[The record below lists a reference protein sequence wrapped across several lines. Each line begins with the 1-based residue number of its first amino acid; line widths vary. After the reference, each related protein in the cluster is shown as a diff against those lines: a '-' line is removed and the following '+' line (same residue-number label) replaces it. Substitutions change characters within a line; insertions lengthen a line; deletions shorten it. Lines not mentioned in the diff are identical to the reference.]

1 MYNFYS
7 NKGGHPPN
15 SGGIR
20 QILLIMKLTILIL
33 ITVILHVSATT
44 MAQKVTLN
52 KKNAQLV
59 DIFNDINLQTG
70 FDFAFTTTTL
80 KDAKPVTINV
90 RNEELNDVLIQ
101 IFQGQNLDFSL
112 DNKIVV
118 IKPKEENLLT
128 KIKTALNIPITISG
142 KVLDET
148 GQPMSGVTVK
158 EKGTNNVVITDAK
171 GIFYISVPDNNTIL
185 AFSYIGFE
193 SRELSAKEI
202 PTGASITLKA
212 SVNNLNE
219 VVINK
224 GYYNEKQRFSVG
236 DVTRVS
242 GEDIAKQPVTDPLLA
257 LQGRVPGLYIQQ
269 SSGIPGAYSTIL
281 LRGQNSI
288 PNGKPVTVN
297 DPFFIVD
304 GVPYS
309 SASLTSPDIGGGAV
323 GNPAYPGGQLGG
335 QQTGRGLGLSP
346 FNSLNPSDIES
357 IEVLKDADAT
367 AIYGSRGSNGVILIT
382 TKRGKA
388 GETKVDL
395 DVSSGVS
402 AVANQVPLLNTQQ
415 YLQMRHEAFKNDGAV
430 PGSRDYDVNGTWD
443 TTRYTNW
450 QKVLTGNLAKYT
462 NAQASVSGGNANTQF
477 RVDGG
482 YSKQGTVFPGDY
494 GDQKASLH
502 FNINNTSN
510 NQKFKMQLTGSYV
523 YDDSNLPQTD
533 FTQYITLP
541 PDAPAIYNADGSLNW
556 ALKGGGRTW
565 INPLAGTHVQAKSGT
580 DNLVS
585 NMVLSYQLTSDLQIK
600 SSFGYTHAQMNQLQ
614 LSPSSAAAPP
624 ANTDPYSRSNYS
636 ATTDFKSWIIEPQI
650 TYHKEAGKLVIDAL
664 LGTTFQENSQNSSSR
679 IASGFSSDALITDPA
694 AASTTSLVGYSAS
707 QYKYNAFF
715 GRISARWKDRYLLNI
730 TARRDGSSRFGPDKQ
745 FGNFGAIGAGWVFTE
760 DPFIKSILPSWI
772 DFGKLRGSY
781 GITGNDQIGNYQ
793 FLSTYSIYSPSYQGN
808 PGLFPTLLSNPNF
821 GWERDKKLEGGIDLG
836 FLKDQINLSVNYYRN
851 RTDNQLVGYPL
862 PLITGFG
869 SVQANLP
876 AVIQN
881 TGWEF
886 SLNTVNIKTNNF
898 TWSSALNL
906 SVPQNKLL
914 AFPGIENSGY
924 ATTYSVGK
932 SLSTQYLF
940 HYTGVDP
947 QTGVYTFASKDGS
960 GVPAFGTDQVF
971 TKPVTQTFFGGFQNS
986 FRYKGWEMDILLQFT
1001 KQTGYNY
1008 LNTLGFLPVGF
1019 AQNVP
1024 VAVLNRWQNPGDRAN
1039 TQKFTQTYA
1048 DAFSAYQNLVQSDA
1062 IISDASFIRL
1072 KSLSL
1077 SYQLP
1082 ADWMK
1087 KLGVRSAALFIRGEN
1102 LLTITKYQLLDPETQ
1117 RLGLPPLRVITAGIH
1132 VSL

>member
-1 MYNFYS
+1 MYKIS
-7 NKGGHPPN
+7 TQISCRPRTCM
-15 SGGIR
+15 R
-20 QILLIMKLTILIL
+20 QFILVMKLTTVLMIAAILQ
-33 ITVILHVSATT
+33 VSAATT
-44 MAQKVTLN
+44 LAQKLTL
-52 KKNAQLV
+52 KKNGITITQV
-59 DIFNDINLQTG
+59 FKEIREQTG
-70 FDFAFTTTTL
+70 YNVLWDPNQLKANEKINADF
-80 KDAKPVTINV
+80 KDTPLEEVMDACLSGKSLSYAIDEKTI
-90 RNEELNDVLIQ
+90 
-101 IFQGQNLDFSL
+101 
-112 DNKIVV
+112 V
-118 IKPKEENLLT
+118 IKEKEPSLLD

-148 GQPMSGVTVK
+148 GQPMPGVTVK

-171 GIFYISVPDNNTIL
+171 GVFYISVPDNNTIL
-185 AFSYIGFE
+185 ALSYIGFE
-193 SRELSAKEI
+193 SRELAAREI
-202 PTGASITLKA
+202 PTGSSISLKA

-257 LQGRVPGLYIQQ
+257 LQGRVPGLYISQT
-269 SSGIPGAYSTIL
+269 SGMPGAYSTIL

-288 PNGKPVTVN
+288 PTPGKPITAN
-297 DPFFIVD
+297 DPFFVVD

-309 SASLTSPDIGGGAV
+309 SATLTNTVIGGGAV
-323 GNPAYPGGQLGG
+323 GGNSGSYTLQGQ
-335 QQTGRGLGLSP
+335 GLSP
-346 FNSLNPSDIES
+346 FNNLNPSDIES

-402 AVANQVPLLNTQQ
+402 AVAKQVPLLNTQQ
-415 YLQMRHEAFKNDGAV
+415 YLQMRHEAFKNDGRI
-430 PGSRDYDVNGTWD
+430 PNINRDFDLTYWD

-450 QKVLTGNLAKYT
+450 QKVLIGNLAQYT

-523 YDDSNLPQTD
+523 YDNNILPYTD

-565 INPLAGTHVQAKSGT
+565 NNPLASTYQQYKAGT

-585 NMVLSYQLTSDLQIK
+585 NMVLSYQLTPDLQIK
-600 SSFGYTHAQMNQLQ
+600 SSFGYTHAQMDQSQLTF
-614 LSPSSAAAPP
+614 SSAAAPP
-624 ANTDPYSRSNYS
+624 GNTSPYSRSNYS
-636 ATTDFKSWIIEPQI
+636 ATTDSKSWIIEPQLN
-650 TYHKEAGKLVIDAL
+650 YHKAAGKFVIDAL
-664 LGTTFQENSQNSSSR
+664 LGTTFQENTQNSSAR
-679 IASGFSSDALITDPA
+679 YAFGFSSDELITDLA
-694 AASTTSLVGYSAS
+694 AASSSYLGGYNAS
-707 QYKYNAFF
+707 QYKYNAVF

-745 FGNFGAIGAGWVFTE
+745 FGNFGAIGAGWIFTE
-760 DPFIKSILPSWI
+760 DPFIKSMLPSWI

-781 GITGNDQIGNYQ
+781 GITGNDQIGDYQ
-793 FLSTYSIYSPSYQGN
+793 FLSTYSVNSSTYQGN
-808 PGLFPTLLSNPNF
+808 PTLFPTLLSNPNF
-821 GWERDKKLEGGIDLG
+821 GWERDKKLEGGIELG
-836 FLKDQINLSVNYYRN
+836 FLKDRINLSVNYYRN
-851 RTDNQLVGYPL
+851 RTDNQLVNYSL

-869 SVQANLP
+869 SVEANLP
-876 AVIQN
+876 ATIQN
-881 TGWEF
+881 KGWEF
-886 SLNTVNIKTNNF
+886 SLNAVNVKTSNF
-898 TWSSALNL
+898 TWSSAFNL
-906 SVPQNKLL
+906 SIPQNKLL
-914 AFPGIENSGY
+914 AFPGIENTGY
-924 ATTYSVGK
+924 ASSYSVGK
-932 SLSTQYLF
+932 SLFTQYLF

-947 QTGVYTFASKDGS
+947 QTGIYTFASKDGS
-960 GVPAFGTDQVF
+960 GIPEYGTDQVF
-971 TKPVTQTFFGGFQNS
+971 TKPVTQTFYGGFQNS
-986 FRYKGWEMDILLQFT
+986 FRYKGWELDVLLQFT
-1001 KQTGYNY
+1001 KQIGYNY
-1008 LNTLGFLPVGF
+1008 LKSLSAPPGF
-1019 AQNVP
+1019 ASNVP
-1024 VAVLNRWQNPGDRAN
+1024 VAALNQWQNPGDHVN
-1039 TQKFTQTYA
+1039 NQQFTQTYGSNA
-1048 DAFSAYQNLVQSDA
+1048 GNAYNNLPASDA

-1082 ADWMK
+1082 ADWIK
-1087 KLGVRSAALFIRGEN
+1087 KWGVRSAALFIRGEN
-1102 LLTITKYQLLDPETQ
+1102 LFTITKYQFLDPETQ
-1117 RLGLPPLRVITAGIH
+1117 GLGLPPLRVITAGIH

>member
-1 MYNFYS
+1 MKIIDYPGYYHRVIF
-7 NKGGHPPN
+7 HP
-15 SGGIR
+15 
-20 QILLIMKLTILIL
+20 QIVRIMKLTMLLLTICLL
-33 ITVILHVSATT
+33 QVSAATK
-44 MAQKVTLN
+44 AQITLN
-52 KKNAQLV
+52 EKNMP
-59 DIFNDINLQTG
+59 LQKALKSISKQSG
-70 FDFAFTTTTL
+70 FDFIYSDQDLSA
-80 KDAKPVTINV
+80 AKPVTLS
-90 RNEELNDVLIQ
+90 LNNATLETALKLCFENQPLLYMIEDKTVMV
-101 IFQGQNLDFSL
+101 
-112 DNKIVV
+112 K
-118 IKPKEENLLT
+118 KKEENLLD
-128 KIKTALNIPITISG
+128 KLKSALNIPITVTG

-148 GQPMSGVTVK
+148 NQPMPGVTVK

-171 GIFYISVPDNNTIL
+171 GVFYISVPDNNTLLI
-185 AFSYIGFE
+185 FSYIGFE
-193 SRELSAKEI
+193 TRELSAKEI
-202 PTGASITLKA
+202 PTGSSITLKA

-242 GEDIAKQPVTDPLLA
+242 GEDISKQPVTDPLLA
-257 LQGRVPGLYIQQ
+257 LQGRVPGLYISQT
-269 SSGIPGAYSTIL
+269 SGIPGSYSTIL
-281 LRGQNSI
+281 LRGQNSL

-304 GVPYS
+304 GVPYN
-309 SASLTSPDIGGGAV
+309 SASLTSTDIGGGAV
-323 GNPAYPGGQLGG
+323 GNPFY
-335 QQTGRGLGLSP
+335 GRGQGLSP

-415 YLQMRHEAFKNDGAV
+415 YLQMRHEAFKNDGRT
-430 PGSRDYDVNGTWD
+430 PNSTQYDINGFWD

-450 QKVLTGNLAKYT
+450 QKVLTGNLAQYT

-523 YDDSNLPQTD
+523 NDNSNLPSVD
-533 FTQYITLP
+533 FTQFITLP

-556 ALKGGGRTW
+556 ALQGGGRTW
-565 INPLAGTHVQAKSGT
+565 NNPLAGTHLQYKAGT
-580 DNLVS
+580 DNLVG
-585 NMVLSYQLTSDLQIK
+585 NMVLSYQLTPDLQLK
-600 SSFGYTHAQMNQLQ
+600 SSFGYTHAQMNQSQLQ
-614 LSPSSAAAPP
+614 FSSASPPPFNISPS
-624 ANTDPYSRSNYS
+624 SRSNYF

-650 TYHKEAGKLVIDAL
+650 NYHKEVDKFVIDAL
-664 LGTTFQENSQNSSSR
+664 LGTTFQENTQNSSSR
-679 IASGFSSDALITDPA
+679 IASGFSSDELVTDPA
-694 AASTTSLVGYSAS
+694 AASFSYLGGYSAS
-707 QYKYNAFF
+707 QYKYNALF

-745 FGNFGAIGAGWVFTE
+745 FGNFGAIGAGWIFTE
-760 DPFIKSILPSWI
+760 DPFIKNLLPSWI

-781 GITGNDQIGNYQ
+781 GITGNDQIGDYQ
-793 FLSTYSIYSPSYQGN
+793 FLSTYSVNTPTYQGY
-808 PGLFPTLLSNPNF
+808 PTLLPTALTNPNF
-821 GWERDKKLEGGIDLG
+821 AWERDKKLEGGIELG
-836 FLKDQINLSVNYYRN
+836 FLRDRINLSVNYYRN
-851 RTDNQLVGYPL
+851 RTDNQLVGYSL
-862 PLITGFG
+862 PSITGFG

-876 AVIQN
+876 ATIQN

-886 SLNTVNIKTNNF
+886 SLSTVNVKTKDF
-898 TWSSALNL
+898 TWNSAFNL
-906 SVPQNKLL
+906 SIPQNKLL
-914 AFPGIENSGY
+914 AYPGIENSSY
-924 ATTYSVGK
+924 AYQYSVGK
-932 SLSTQYLF
+932 SLFTRYWN

-947 QTGVYTFASKDGS
+947 QTGLYTFANKDGS
-960 GVPAFGTDQVF
+960 GNPNFLTDRVF
-971 TKPVTQTFFGGFQNS
+971 TKPVTQTFYGGFQNS
-986 FRYKGWEMDILLQFT
+986 FRYKGWELDVLLQFT

-1008 LNTLGFLPVGF
+1008 LYAFPGPTGKAFNE
-1019 AQNVP
+1019 P
-1024 VAVLNRWQNPGDRAN
+1024 VAVLDRWQNPGDHVN
-1039 TQKFTQTYA
+1039 TQQFTQTYGSNA
-1048 DAFSAYQNLVQSDA
+1048 GNAYSNLTQSDA

-1077 SYQLP
+1077 LYQFP
-1082 ADWMK
+1082 ADWIK
-1087 KLGVRSAALFIRGEN
+1087 KWGVRSTALFIRGEN
-1102 LLTITKYQLLDPETQ
+1102 LLTITKYQFLDPETQ
-1117 RLGLPPLRVITAGIH
+1117 SLGLPPLRVITAGIH

>member
-1 MYNFYS
+1 MYKIS
-7 NKGGHPPN
+7 TQISCRPRTCM
-15 SGGIR
+15 R
-20 QILLIMKLTILIL
+20 QFILVMKLTTVLMIAAILQ
-33 ITVILHVSATT
+33 VSAATT
-44 MAQKVTLN
+44 LAQKLTL
-52 KKNAQLV
+52 KKNGITITQV
-59 DIFNDINLQTG
+59 FKEIREQTG
-70 FDFAFTTTTL
+70 YNVLWDPNQLKANEKINADF
-80 KDAKPVTINV
+80 KDTPLEEVMDACLSGKRLSYAIDEKTI
-90 RNEELNDVLIQ
+90 
-101 IFQGQNLDFSL
+101 
-112 DNKIVV
+112 V
-118 IKPKEENLLT
+118 IKEKEPNLLD
-128 KIKTALNIPITISG
+128 KLKSALNIPITISG

-148 GQPMSGVTVK
+148 GQPMPGVTVK

-171 GIFYISVPDNNTIL
+171 GIFYISVPDNNTLFI
-185 AFSYIGFE
+185 FSYIGFE
-193 SRELSAKEI
+193 TRELSAKEI
-202 PTGASITLKA
+202 PAGSSITLKA

-269 SSGIPGAYSTIL
+269 SSGVPGAYSTIL

-309 SASLTSPDIGGGAV
+309 SASLTSVDIGGGAA
-323 GNPAYPGGQLGG
+323 GSPQN
-335 QQTGRGLGLSP
+335 GRGQGLSP

-395 DVSSGVS
+395 DVSSGASV
-402 AVANQVPLLNTQQ
+402 VAHQVPLLNTQQ

-430 PGSRDYDVNGTWD
+430 PQSYDYDVNGTWD

-450 QKVLTGNLAKYT
+450 QKVLTGNLAQYT
-462 NAQASVSGGNANTQF
+462 NAQASVSGGTANTQF
-477 RVDGG
+477 RVGGG

-523 YDDSNLPQTD
+523 YDNNILPYTD
-533 FTQYITLP
+533 FTQYVTLP
-541 PDAPAIYNADGSLNW
+541 PDAPAIYDANGNLNW
-556 ALKGGGRTW
+556 AQQGGGPTW
-565 INPLAGTHVQAKSGT
+565 QNPLAGTHVQSKSGT

-585 NMVLSYQLTSDLQIK
+585 NMVLSYQLTPELQLK
-600 SSFGYTHAQMNQLQ
+600 SSFGYTHAQMDQSI

-624 ANTDPYSRSNYS
+624 NNTSPYSRSNFS
-636 ATTDFKSWIIEPQI
+636 ATTDTKSWIIEPQLD
-650 TYHKEAGKLVIDAL
+650 YHKEFGKLVIDAL
-664 LGTTFQENSQNSSSR
+664 LGTTFQENSSKSNSI
-679 IASGFSSDALITDPA
+679 IAYGFSSDELITDPI
-694 AASTTSLVGYSAS
+694 AASTKFLNGYSVS
-707 QYKYNAFF
+707 QYRYNALF

-745 FGNFGAIGAGWVFTE
+745 FGNFGAIGAGWIFTE
-760 DPFIKSILPSWI
+760 EPFIKKMLPSWVG
-772 DFGKLRGSY
+772 FGKLKGSY
-781 GITGNDQIGNYQ
+781 GVTGNDQIGNYQ

-808 PGLFPTLLSNPNF
+808 SGLFPTLLNNPNF
-821 GWERDKKLEGGIDLG
+821 AWERDKKLEWGIELG
-836 FLKDQINLSVNYYRN
+836 LLKERINLSANYYRN
-851 RTDNQLVGYPL
+851 QTDNQLVDYPL
-862 PLITGFG
+862 SQITGFNR
-869 SVQANLP
+869 VQANLP
-876 AVIQN
+876 AIIQN

-886 SLNTVNIKTNNF
+886 SLNTVNIKATDF
-898 TWSSALNL
+898 SWTSAFNL
-906 SVPQNKLL
+906 SIPKNKLV

-924 ATTYSVGK
+924 SSLYAVGK
-932 SLSTQYLF
+932 SLFTKYLF
-940 HYTGVDP
+940 HYIGVDP
-947 QTGVYTFASKDGS
+947 QTGIYTFASKDGS
-960 GVPAFGTDQVF
+960 GIPTYGTDQVF
-971 TKPVTQTFFGGFQNS
+971 TKPITQIFYGGFQNS
-986 FRYKGWEMDILLQFT
+986 FRYKGWALDVLLQFT

-1008 LNTLGFLPVGF
+1008 LKSLNSPPGF
-1019 AQNVP
+1019 ASNVP
-1024 VAVLNRWQNPGDRAN
+1024 VAVLNRWQNPGDHST
-1039 TQKFTQTYA
+1039 TQQFTQTYA
-1048 DAFSAYQNLVQSDA
+1048 DATNAYYYLTASDA

-1077 SYQLP
+1077 SYQFP
-1082 ADWMK
+1082 ADWIK
-1087 KLGVRSAALFIRGEN
+1087 KWGVQSAVLFIRGEN
-1102 LLTITKYQLLDPETQ
+1102 LFTITKYEFLDPETQ
-1117 RLGLPPLRVITAGIH
+1117 GLGLPPLRVITTGIH

>member
-7 NKGGHPPN
+7 KNGCAPP
-15 SGGIR
+15 GR
-20 QILLIMKLTILIL
+20 TLKKILLIMKLTTLIL
-33 ITVILHVSATT
+33 ITAILHVSASSF
-44 MAQKVTLN
+44 AQKITLS
-52 KKNAQLV
+52 KKNAPLV
-59 DIFNDINLQTG
+59 EVFNQISLQTG
-70 FDFAFTTTTL
+70 YDFAFTTPTL
-80 KDAKPVTINV
+80 KDAKPVTIDVKNA
-90 RNEELNDVLIQ
+90 ELNDVLKM
-101 IFQGQNLDFSL
+101 IFEGQPLDFKIE
-112 DNKIVV
+112 NKSVV
-118 IKPKEENLLT
+118 VSQKEPNLLDRV
-128 KIKTALNIPITISG
+128 KTALNVPITVSG

-148 GQPMSGVTVK
+148 NQPMSGVTVK
-158 EKGTNNVVITDAK
+158 EKGTNNVVITDSK
-171 GIFYISVPDNNTIL
+171 GVFYIAVPDNNTIL
-185 AFSYIGFE
+185 VFSYIGFE
-193 SRELSAKEI
+193 SRELAAKEI
-202 PTGASITLKA
+202 PTGSAITLKA

-236 DVTRVS
+236 DVTRVG

-288 PNGKPVTVN
+288 PAYGKPVTVN

-309 SASLTSPDIGGGAV
+309 SASLTNTDIGGGAA
-323 GNPAYPGGQLGG
+323 GNPSYRGQ
-335 QQTGRGLGLSP
+335 GLSP
-346 FNSLNPSDIES
+346 FNNLNSSDIES

-430 PGSRDYDVNGTWD
+430 PGSRNYDVNGTWD

-450 QKVLTGNLAKYT
+450 QKVLTGNLAQYT

-523 YDDSNLPQTD
+523 YDNNIIPYTD

-556 ALKGGGRTW
+556 ALKGGGKTW
-565 INPLAGTHVQAKSGT
+565 TNPLAGTYIQAKAGT

-585 NMVLSYQLTSDLQIK
+585 NMVLSYQLTPDLQIK
-600 SSFGYTHAQMNQLQ
+600 SSFGYTNAQMDQSILGFSNA
-614 LSPSSAAAPP
+614 SPPP
-624 ANTDPYSRSNYS
+624 VNASPYSRSNYS
-636 ATTDFKSWIIEPQI
+636 ATTNSKSWIIEPQI
-650 TYHKEAGKLVIDAL
+650 NYHKEAGNFVIDAL
-664 LGTTFQENSQNSSSR
+664 LGTTFQESTQSSNAFR
-679 IASGFSSDALITDPA
+679 AFGFSSDELITDPA
-694 AASTTSLVGYSAS
+694 AASTTSLAGYSAS
-707 QYKYNAFF
+707 QYKYNALF

-745 FGNFGAIGAGWVFTE
+745 FGNFGAIGAGWIFTE

-772 DFGKLRGSY
+772 NFGKLRGSY

-793 FLSTYSIYSPSYQGN
+793 FLSTYSVNSSTYQGN
-808 PGLFPTLLSNPNF
+808 PTLFPTLLSNPNF
-821 GWERDKKLEGGIDLG
+821 GWERDKKLEGGIELG
-836 FLKDQINLSVNYYRN
+836 FLKDRINLSASYYRN

-862 PLITGFG
+862 PNITGFS
-869 SVQANLP
+869 SVEANLP
-876 AVIQN
+876 AIIQN

-886 SLNTVNIKTNNF
+886 SLNTVNIKTTDFIWN
-898 TWSSALNL
+898 SAFNL
-906 SVPQNKLL
+906 SIPHTKLL

-924 ATTYSVGK
+924 AQVYSVGK
-932 SLSTQYLF
+932 SLFTRYLF

-947 QTGVYTFASKDGS
+947 QTGLYTFASKDGS
-960 GVPAFGTDQVF
+960 GVPNYSTDNVF
-971 TKPVTQTFFGGFQNS
+971 TKPVTQTFYGGFQNS
-986 FRYKGWEMDILLQFT
+986 FRYKGWELDVLLQFT
-1001 KQTGYNY
+1001 KQTGYTY
-1008 LNTLGFLPVGF
+1008 LHAFSTPGF
-1019 AQNVP
+1019 ASNEP
-1024 VAVLNRWQNPGDRAN
+1024 VAVLNRWQNAGN
-1039 TQKFTQTYA
+1039 HSSTQQFTQTYA
-1048 DAFSAYQNLVQSDA
+1048 DAQNAWYNLTASDA

-1072 KSLSL
+1072 KSISL

-1082 ADWMK
+1082 ADWIRK
-1087 KLGVRSAALFIRGEN
+1087 WGIRSASLFIRGEN
-1102 LLTITKYQLLDPETQ
+1102 LFTITKYQFLDPETQ
-1117 RLGLPPLRVITAGIH
+1117 GLGLPPLRVITAGIH

>member
-90 RNEELNDVLIQ
+90 RNEELNDVLTQ

-118 IKPKEENLLT
+118 IKPKEENLLD

-148 GQPMSGVTVK
+148 GQPMPGVTVK
-158 EKGTNNVVITDAK
+158 EKGTNNVVITDSK
-171 GIFYISVPDNNTIL
+171 GVFYIAVPDNNTIL

-193 SRELSAKEI
+193 SRELAAKEI
-202 PTGASITLKA
+202 PTGSSITLKA

-269 SSGIPGAYSTIL
+269 SSGVPGSYSTIL

-288 PNGKPVTVN
+288 PYGKPGTVN

-304 GVPYS
+304 GVPFS
-309 SASLTSPDIGGGAV
+309 SATLTSTDIGGGAV
-323 GNPAYPGGQLGG
+323 GNPFGAR
-335 QQTGRGLGLSP
+335 GRGQGLSP

-388 GETKVDL
+388 GETKVDV

-402 AVANQVPLLNTQQ
+402 AVANQVSLLNTQQ

-430 PGSRDYDVNGTWD
+430 PGSRNYDVNGTWD

-450 QKVLTGNLAKYT
+450 QKVLTGNLAQYT

-533 FTQYITLP
+533 FTKYITLP
-541 PDAPAIYNADGSLNW
+541 PDAPAIYNGDGSLNW
-556 ALKGGGRTW
+556 ALKGGSNTW
-565 INPLAGTHVQAKSGT
+565 QNPLAGTYNQAKAGT
-580 DNLVS
+580 DNLIS
-585 NMVLSYQLTSDLQIK
+585 NMVLSYQFTPDLQIK
-600 SSFGYTHAQMNQLQ
+600 SSFGYTHAQMNQAQ
-614 LSPSSAAAPP
+614 LGFSSALPP
-624 ANTDPYSRSNYS
+624 PGNADPYSRSNFS
-636 ATTDFKSWIIEPQI
+636 ATTDSKSWIIEPQLN
-650 TYHKEAGKLVIDAL
+650 YHKEVAGLVLDAL
-664 LGTTFQENSQNSSSR
+664 LGTTFQETSSKSSS
-679 IASGFSSDALITDPA
+679 IAAFGFSSDELITDPA
-694 AASTTSLVGYSAS
+694 AASTSYLNGYNVS
-707 QYKYNAFF
+707 QYRYNALF

-745 FGNFGAIGAGWVFTE
+745 FGNFGAIGGGWIFTE

-772 DFGKLRGSY
+772 NFGKLRGSY
-781 GITGNDQIGNYQ
+781 GITGNDQIGDYQ
-793 FLSTYSIYSPSYQGN
+793 FLSTYSVGSPTYQGY
-808 PGLFPTLLSNPNF
+808 PTLLPTLLSNPNF
-821 GWERDKKLEGGIDLG
+821 AWEVDRKLEGGIELG
-836 FLKDQINLSVNYYRN
+836 FLKDRINLSINYYRN

-862 PLITGFG
+862 PSITGFG

-876 AVIQN
+876 ATIQN

-886 SLNTVNIKTNNF
+886 ILNTVNVKTSNF
-898 TWSSALNL
+898 TWSSAFNL
-906 SVPQNKLL
+906 SIPQNKLL
-914 AFPGIENSGY
+914 AYPGIASSAY
-924 ATTYSVGK
+924 ASNYSVGK
-932 SLSTQYLF
+932 SLFTRYLF

-947 QTGVYTFASKDGS
+947 QTGLYTFASKDGS
-960 GVPAFGTDQVF
+960 GVPRYGTDQVF
-971 TKPVTQTFFGGFQNS
+971 TEPITQIFYGGFQNS
-986 FRYKGWEMDILLQFT
+986 FRYKGWELDVLLQFT

-1008 LNTLGFLPVGF
+1008 LNAFPAPPGF
-1019 AQNVP
+1019 AFNVP
-1024 VAVLNRWQNPGDRAN
+1024 VAVLNRWQNPGDHTN

-1048 DAFSAYQNLVQSDA
+1048 DAQNAYSNLIQSDA

-1077 SYQLP
+1077 SYLFP
-1082 ADWMK
+1082 ADWIK
-1087 KLGVRSAALFIRGEN
+1087 KWGVRSASLFIRGEN
-1102 LLTITKYQLLDPETQ
+1102 LLTITKYQFLDPETQ
-1117 RLGLPPLRVITAGIH
+1117 GLGLPPLRVITAGIH

>member
-1 MYNFYS
+1 MYKNYTK
-7 NKGGHPPN
+7 NLCMPP
-15 SGGIR
+15 GGIKKL
-20 QILLIMKLTILIL
+20 LLIMK
-33 ITVILHVSATT
+33 ITTFLLFVGLMQVSAAGL
-44 MAQKVTLN
+44 AQKFTLVKKEVTLKEIFKEIN
-52 KKNAQLV
+52 K
-59 DIFNDINLQTG
+59 QTG
-70 FDFAFTTTTL
+70 YNIFSSDSQIETSKKIDANFKDTGLQEVLNKCLENTSLTYTL
-80 KDAKPVTINV
+80 EDKTIV
-90 RNEELNDVLIQ
+90 IREKERS
-101 IFQGQNLDFSL
+101 FLD
-112 DNKIVV
+112 
-118 IKPKEENLLT
+118 

-148 GQPMSGVTVK
+148 NQPMPGVTVK
-158 EKGTNNVVITDAK
+158 EKGTNNVVITDSK
-171 GIFYISVPDNNTIL
+171 GIFYISVPDNNTLLI
-185 AFSYIGFE
+185 FSYIGFE
-193 SRELSAKEI
+193 SRELAAKEI

-257 LQGRVPGLYIQQ
+257 LQGRVPGLYISQT
-269 SSGIPGAYSTIL
+269 SGIPGSYSTIL

-288 PNGKPVTVN
+288 QDGSKPVTVN

-309 SASLTSPDIGGGAV
+309 SSSLTNTLIGGGAV
-323 GNPAYPGGQLGG
+323 GTPLN
-335 QQTGRGLGLSP
+335 GRGQGLSP

-415 YLQMRHEAFKNDGAV
+415 YLQMRHEAFKNDGRT
-430 PGSRDYDVNGTWD
+430 PNSIQYDINGFWD

-450 QKVLTGNLAKYT
+450 QKVLIGNLAQYT

-477 RVDGG
+477 RVDGS

-523 YDDSNLPQTD
+523 YDNNILPYTD
-533 FTQYITLP
+533 ITQYITLP

-565 INPLAGTHVQAKSGT
+565 NNPLAGTYNQYKAGT

-585 NMVLSYQLTSDLQIK
+585 NMVLSYQLTPDLQVK
-600 SSFGYTHAQMNQLQ
+600 SSFGYTHAQMNQSQ
-614 LSPSSAAAPP
+614 LAFSSASPPP
-624 ANTDPYSRSNYS
+624 ANADPYSRSNDL
-636 ATTDFKSWIIEPQI
+636 ATTDSKSWIIEPQLN
-650 TYHKEAGKLVIDAL
+650 YHKEAGKFVIDAL
-664 LGTTFQENSQNSSSR
+664 LGTTFQENTQNSSS
-679 IASGFSSDALITDPA
+679 IFASGFSSDELITDPA
-694 AASTTSLVGYSAS
+694 AASTSYLGGYSAS
-707 QYKYNAFF
+707 QYKYNALF

-745 FGNFGAIGAGWVFTE
+745 FGNFGAIGAGWIFTE
-760 DPFIKSILPSWI
+760 DPFIKSVLPSWI
-772 DFGKLRGSY
+772 NFGKLRGSY
-781 GITGNDQIGNYQ
+781 GITGNDQIGDYQ
-793 FLSTYSIYSPSYQGN
+793 FLSTYSIYPPTYQGS
-808 PGLFPTLLSNPNF
+808 PGFFPTGLTNPNF
-821 GWERDKKLEGGIDLG
+821 AWERDKKLEGGIELG
-836 FLKDQINLSVNYYRN
+836 FLKDRITLSVSYYRN

-862 PLITGFG
+862 PQITGFVG
-869 SVQANLP
+869 VEANLP
-876 AVIQN
+876 AIIQN
-881 TGWEF
+881 IGLEF
-886 SLNTVNIKTNNF
+886 SLNTVNVKTANF
-898 TWSSALNL
+898 TWSSAFNL
-906 SVPQNKLL
+906 SIPQNKLL
-914 AFPGIENSGY
+914 AFPGIENTGY
-924 ATTYSVGK
+924 VYTYSVGK
-932 SLSTQYLF
+932 SLFTRYLF

-960 GVPAFGTDQVF
+960 GVPSYGTDQVF
-971 TKPVTQTFFGGFQNS
+971 TKPVTQTFYGGFQNS
-986 FRYKGWEMDILLQFT
+986 FRYKGLELDILLQFT

-1008 LNTLGFLPVGF
+1008 LNAIPLPGKAF
-1019 AQNVP
+1019 NVP
-1024 VAVLNRWQNPGDRAN
+1024 VAVLNRWQNPGDHSSI
-1039 TQKFTQTYA
+1039 QQFTQTYGSNA
-1048 DAFSAYQNLVQSDA
+1048 GNAYLNYLTASDA

-1082 ADWMK
+1082 ADWTK
-1087 KLGVRSAALFIRGEN
+1087 KWGAHSAALFIRGEN
-1102 LLTITKYQLLDPETQ
+1102 LLTITKYQFLDPETQ
-1117 RLGLPPLRVITAGIH
+1117 GLGLPPLRVITAGIH

>member
-1 MYNFYS
+1 MKIIDYPGYYHKVIF
-7 NKGGHPPN
+7 HP
-15 SGGIR
+15 
-20 QILLIMKLTILIL
+20 QIVRIMKLTMLLLTICLL
-33 ITVILHVSATT
+33 QVSAATK
-44 MAQKVTLN
+44 AQITLN
-52 KKNAQLV
+52 EKNMP
-59 DIFNDINLQTG
+59 LQKALKSISKQSG
-70 FDFAFTTTTL
+70 FDFIYSDQDLSA
-80 KDAKPVTINV
+80 AKPVTLS
-90 RNEELNDVLIQ
+90 LNNATLETALKLCFENQ
-101 IFQGQNLDFSL
+101 PLL
-112 DNKIVV
+112 YV
-118 IKPKEENLLT
+118 IEDKTVMVKKKEENLLDRV
-128 KIKTALNIPITISG
+128 KSALNTPITITG
-142 KVLDET
+142 RVLDET
-148 GQPMSGVTVK
+148 NQPMPGVTVK
-158 EKGTNNVVITDAK
+158 EKGTNNVVITDSK
-171 GIFYISVPDNNTIL
+171 GVFYISVPDNNSL
-185 AFSYIGFE
+185 LVFSYIGFE
-193 SRELSAKEI
+193 SRELAAKEI
-202 PTGASITLKA
+202 PTGSSIMLKA

-257 LQGRVPGLYIQQ
+257 LQGRVPGLYISQT
-269 SSGIPGAYSTIL
+269 SGMPGSYSTIL

-288 PNGKPVTVN
+288 PTPGKPTTVN

-309 SASLTSPDIGGGAV
+309 SGSLTNSDIGGGAV
-323 GNPAYPGGQLGG
+323 GNPVYPAYPSRS
-335 QQTGRGLGLSP
+335 GRGLGLSP

-402 AVANQVPLLNTQQ
+402 SVANQLPLLNTQQ

-430 PGSRDYDVNGTWD
+430 PQSYDYDVNGTWD

-450 QKVLTGNLAKYT
+450 QKVLTGNLAQYT
-462 NAQASVSGGNANTQF
+462 NAQASVSGGTANTQF

-510 NQKFKMQLTGSYV
+510 NQKFKMQLTGGYV
-523 YDDSNLPQTD
+523 YDNNILPYTD
-533 FTQYITLP
+533 LTQYITLP

-565 INPLAGTHVQAKSGT
+565 NNPLAQTHVQAKAGT

-585 NMVLSYQLTSDLQIK
+585 NMVLSYQLTPDLQIK
-600 SSFGYTHAQMNQLQ
+600 SSFGYTHAQMDQSQ
-614 LSPSSAAAPP
+614 LSYSSSAPPP
-624 ANTDPYSRSNYS
+624 ANTDPYSRSNNS
-636 ATTDFKSWIIEPQI
+636 ATTASKSWIIEPQLN
-650 TYHKEAGKLVIDAL
+650 YHKEVAGLVLDAL
-664 LGTTFQENSQNSSSR
+664 LGTTFQENTQNSTSLY
-679 IASGFSSDALITDPA
+679 AFGFSSDALITDPA
-694 AASTTSLVGYSAS
+694 AALQTSFGSYNVF
-707 QYKYNAFF
+707 QYKYNALF
-715 GRISARWKDRYLLNI
+715 GRISVRWKDRYLLNI

-745 FGNFGAIGAGWVFTE
+745 FGNFGAIGAGWIFTE
-760 DPFIKSILPSWI
+760 DLFMKKVLPSWI
-772 DFGKLRGSY
+772 NFGKLRGSY
-781 GITGNDQIGNYQ
+781 GITGNDQIGDYQ
-793 FLSTYSIYSPSYQGN
+793 FLSTYSVGSPTYQGY
-808 PGLFPTLLSNPNF
+808 PTLRPTLLSNPNF
-821 GWERDKKLEGGIDLG
+821 AWERDKKLEGGIELG
-836 FLKDQINLSVNYYRN
+836 FLKDRINLSASYYRN

-862 PLITGFG
+862 PSTTGFG

-898 TWSSALNL
+898 TWSSAFNL
-906 SVPQNKLL
+906 SIPQTKLL
-914 AFPGIENSGY
+914 AYPGIENAGY
-924 ATTYSVGK
+924 AQVYSVGK
-932 SLSTQYLF
+932 SLFTRYLF

-960 GVPAFGTDQVF
+960 GVPAYGTDQVF
-971 TKPVTQTFFGGFQNS
+971 TKPVTQTFYGGFQNS
-986 FRYKGWEMDILLQFT
+986 FRYKGFELDILLQFT

-1008 LNTLGFLPVGF
+1008 LNALGTQPGF
-1019 AQNVP
+1019 AKNVP
-1024 VAVLNRWQNPGDRAN
+1024 VAVLNRWQNPGDHSSI
-1039 TQKFTQTYA
+1039 QQFTQTYA
-1048 DAFSAYQNLVQSDA
+1048 DVYNAYQNLIQSDA

-1077 SYQLP
+1077 SYRLP
-1082 ADWMK
+1082 ADWIK
-1087 KLGVRSAALFIRGEN
+1087 KLGVRSATLFIRGEN
-1102 LLTITKYQLLDPETQ
+1102 LLTITKYQFLDPETQ
-1117 RLGLPPLRVITAGIH
+1117 GLGLPPLRVITAGIH